1 MVDIGLS
8 MKYVFWFMVD
18 IFLYK
23 DWEGEQAESIQVPG
37 PSHDDGIKFLRRAGF
52 PIIGWLVTE
61 MDA

>member
-52 PIIGWLVTE
+52 PIIG
-61 MDA
+61 